1 MEIKDVSYSTV
12 LSHVFP
18 GVVLELQILLAFSLF
33 SPIPMLSKIAV
44 FVQANVTSLLS
55 FGILFFVM
63 ATILGF
69 ILDGMHHFF
78 LRNLEQDIFG
88 VYKYLN
94 SLEKLEIARSELD
107 ADLWYPYEAYANIAI
122 AMIPGLGLLPYWMHI
137 HHFHIVF
144 NGVSMAIYTA
154 VCAIMWHE
162 AVATL
167 KSYKEVEKEVIKA
180 FRGNPPDDHTNN
192 SQPGAK

>member
-33 SPIPMLSKIAV
+33 SPIPMLSKLAA
-44 FVQANVTSLLS
+44 FVQANVSSLLS
-55 FGILFFVM
+55 FGILFFVL

-69 ILDGMHHFF
+69 VLDGMHHFF

-94 SLEKLEIARSELD
+94 SLERLEIARSELD
-107 ADLWYPYEAYANIAI
+107 EDLWYPYEAYANIAI
-122 AMIPGLGLLPYWMHI
+122 AMIPGLGLLPYWMQI
-137 HHFHIVF
+137 HHFNIVF
-144 NGVSMAIYTA
+144 IVVTMVIYTA

-162 AVATL
+162 AIVTL
-167 KSYKEVEKEVIKA
+167 KLYKEVEKEVIKA
-180 FRGNPPDDHTNN
+180 FQGKPSD
-192 SQPGAK
+192 